1 MGVVCS
7 WTGKT
12 SCSFMVSGVNIRKQ
26 SMMMRAKIL
35 QKDPE
40 NARLKCVHKPAIL
53 QWVGG
58 WVCMSEGYNT
68 TGS

>member
-1 MGVVCS
+1 MQLDRKNKLFIH
-7 WTGKT
+7 GKWLEHT
-12 SCSFMVSGVNIRKQ
+12 KTEHDDESEN
-26 SMMMRAKIL
+26 L
-35 QKDPE
+35 QQGPE